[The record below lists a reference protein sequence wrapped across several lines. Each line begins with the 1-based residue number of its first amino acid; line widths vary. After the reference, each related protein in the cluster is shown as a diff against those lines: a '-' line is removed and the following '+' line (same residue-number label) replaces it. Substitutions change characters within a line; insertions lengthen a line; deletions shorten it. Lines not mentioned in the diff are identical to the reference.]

1 LPLSP
6 LNRTAEGSRRG
17 DARTGARRSKTT
29 GPPYGR
35 WRLMAPSNGGPP
47 VQSFVATEKSDGGGP
62 KPPGAGCRKRQPTA
76 KSEGIRL
83 WPFCGRSRS
92 PRVKADPAVPL
103 RAAPTPCVCAGPASR
118 TAPRSLW
125 RAPRRSRKA
134 KAGRGTATPAD
145 ANPARVVRLAKNG
158 PDVGSAPHPI
168 RLRGSR
174 RSAGSTSPHGGCA
187 NNQYTDGP
195 RINPYTDERAERYPS
210 STPRR
215 GRSRRRG

>member
-1 LPLSP
+1 MPLSP

-145 ANPARVVRLAKNG
+145 ANPARVVRLAKKRIHLPLVGRSNRLSESENG
-158 PDVGSAPHPI
+158 S
-168 RLRGSR
+168 
-174 RSAGSTSPHGGCA
+174 GG
-187 NNQYTDGP
+187 
-195 RINPYTDERAERYPS
+195 
-210 STPRR
+210 
-215 GRSRRRG
+215 GRSRRRLGPPPDPPSRLAPLSRIDLPTRGMCE